1 MFGLHPK
8 RNPHSMA
15 NDIAREIA
23 RRGFPAEA
31 KSVTVMSAMGD
42 AQKHAIV
49 IPGRG
54 VAVVN
59 NDLNIV
65 VASSNKPLPQAPVFE
80 YGNAE
85 AAAENVL
92 RNLPLPRESRRTQL

>member
-1 MFGLHPK
+1 MLWHK
-8 RNPHSMA
+8 KKNPWSMA
-15 NDIAREIA
+15 NDIAQEIG

-31 KSVTVMSAMGD
+31 KPVTVMSAMGNT
-42 AQKHAIV
+42 QKFAIV

-54 VAVVN
+54 VAVIN

-80 YGNAE
+80 YKNAE
-85 AAAENVL
+85 AAAENIL
-92 RNLPLPRESRRTQL
+92 RNLPLP

>member
-1 MFGLHPK
+1 MLGFHKKKDPW
-8 RNPHSMA
+8 SMA
-15 NDIAREIA
+15 DDVAKEIG

-31 KSVTVMSAMGD
+31 KPVTVMSAMGNS
-42 AQKHAIV
+42 QRFAIV

-54 VAVVN
+54 VAVIN

-80 YGNAE
+80 CKNVE
-85 AAAENVL
+85 AAAENIL
-92 RNLPLPRESRRTQL
+92 RNLPLP

>member
-1 MFGLHPK
+1 MFGLRAK
-8 RNPHSMA
+8 KNPWSMA
-15 NDIAREIA
+15 NDIAKEIG

-31 KSVTVMSAMGD
+31 KPVTVMSAMGNV
-42 AQKHAIV
+42 QKCAIV

-54 VAVVN
+54 VAVIN

-80 YGNAE
+80 YKNAE
-85 AAAENVL
+85 AAAENIL
-92 RNLPLPRESRRTQL
+92 RNLPLP